1 MCIWRE
7 NLQSIT
13 RIEGEKSFFIKS
25 YDQYIYSQVEGLK
38 KIHSIKKES
47 SDKLITAT
55 LILLYNNYMRA
66 KLYQLSTDKIEEYLN
81 TFRQCDFIQEYLNN
95 YYNWVEVIK
104 ELHAGE
110 VYDDVII
117 FYKEPFN
124 EWANRLLKQSQ

>member
-1 MCIWRE
+1 
-7 NLQSIT
+7 
-13 RIEGEKSFFIKS
+13 
-25 YDQYIYSQVEGLK
+25 
-38 KIHSIKKES
+38 
-47 SDKLITAT
+47 
-55 LILLYNNYMRA
+55 MRA

-81 TFRQCDFIQEYLNN
+81 TFRQCDFIQKYLNN

-124 EWANRLLKQSQ
+124 EWADRLLREKKDANSDQQIESSNS